1 MVVIVAMATLIKPDQ
16 RHGSLKD
23 VEHWLRKE
31 KNVKLAQKLNAIRLL
46 MKGRAQKE
54 VADVLGVTVT
64 TVRNWRTRWNREGKE
79 GLKAKHK
86 GSRSRITEDIRL
98 DIKDVIE
105 VKKEIDGRT
114 VTGVLIHG
122 RIKKNTT

>member
-86 GSRSRITEDIRL
+86 GSRFFLTRCRSTSAMTS
-98 DIKDVIE
+98 VW
-105 VKKEIDGRT
+105 
-114 VTGVLIHG
+114 
-122 RIKKNTT
+122 